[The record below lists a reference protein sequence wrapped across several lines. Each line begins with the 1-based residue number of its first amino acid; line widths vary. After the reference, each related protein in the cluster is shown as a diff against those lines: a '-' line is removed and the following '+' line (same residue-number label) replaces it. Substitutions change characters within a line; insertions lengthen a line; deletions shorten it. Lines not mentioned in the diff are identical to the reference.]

1 MAHRVLTGIFMDA
14 RAVNRWARMIG
25 GGSLAVYGIRRRDR
39 TGAILTAVG
48 GSIVVGAIAEG
59 ATPDD
64 GRHDGHR
71 MISVERSVTIDVPPA
86 ELYSY
91 WRQLSHLPEIMRH
104 LESVTE
110 ISPTR
115 SRWVAHAPA
124 GTRVSWEAEIVDDM
138 PGQRISWRSLPH
150 AAVPNEG
157 SVRFQEAPA
166 NRGTEVHVRLTYDP
180 PLGRPGAAV
189 AKLFG
194 EAPDVQVREDLR
206 RFKRKMETG
215 ELPTIDGQPRGR

>member
-1 MAHRVLTGIFMDA
+1 
-14 RAVNRWARMIG
+14 MIG
-25 GGSLAVYGIRRRDR
+25 GGTLAVYGMRRRDR
-39 TGAILTAVG
+39 TGALLTAVG
-48 GSIVVGAIAEG
+48 GSIIVGAIAEG
-59 ATPDD
+59 ATPVD
-64 GRHDGHR
+64 GQR
-71 MISVERSVTIDVPPA
+71 MIYVERSVTIDAPA
-86 ELYSY
+86 DELYSY

-115 SRWVAHAPA
+115 SRWVAHAPG
-124 GTRVSWEAEIVDDM
+124 GTRVSWEAEIVDDT

-150 AAVPNEG
+150 AAVPNAG

-180 PLGRPGAAV
+180 PFGRPGATV

-194 EAPDVQVREDLR
+194 EEPDIQVREDLR

-215 ELPTIDGQPRGR
+215 ELPTIDGQPHGR